1 MWSNHDKTSLASG
14 WVMVKIWGRLDP
26 AHRCCQ
32 HTVKSISFSAGE
44 QVKIK
49 THTWVSHGGIFGFSC
64 RQKSDVTFLRT
75 RAVRAKVRG

>member
-1 MWSNHDKTSLASG
+1 
-14 WVMVKIWGRLDP
+14 MVKIWECLGP

-32 HTVKSISFSAGE
+32 HIVKSISFSAGE

-49 THTWVSHGGIFGFSC
+49 TYTWVSHGGIFGFSC
-64 RQKSDVTFLRT
+64 LQRSDETFLRA